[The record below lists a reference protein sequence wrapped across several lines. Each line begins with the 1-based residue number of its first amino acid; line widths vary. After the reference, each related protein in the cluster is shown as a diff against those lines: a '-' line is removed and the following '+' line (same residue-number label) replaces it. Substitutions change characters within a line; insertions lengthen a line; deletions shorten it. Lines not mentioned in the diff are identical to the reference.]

1 MQKLLV
7 EFKNTSGN
15 APQVP
20 CSVSGALNREETL
33 SVPHIVLANNSSD
46 EDQLSG
52 KRGTG
57 LASPCHKHAWKTV
70 NADTA
75 KKGKNTFAAKKSNS
89 SSANTLHNQTKLS
102 SRRK

>member
-7 EFKNTSGN
+7 EFKNTSGS

-33 SVPHIVLANNSSD
+33 SVPHIVLANNSSGPTLWQ
-46 EDQLSG
+46 E
-52 KRGTG
+52 GTG

-70 NADTA
+70 NADTT

-89 SSANTLHNQTKLS
+89 SSANTFHNQTKLY